1 MGLVR
6 INPAGIRMDATPEE
20 VIPLMQEMKA
30 AGKGVIG
37 MKVLG
42 EGQLKDR
49 ADEAIQ
55 FALNKSPA
63 HCFTIGCESKEEVKA
78 NIDRINKWGQPA

>member
-1 MGLVR
+1 
-6 INPAGIRMDATPEE
+6 
-20 VIPLMQEMKA
+20 MQEMKA

-55 FALNKSPA
+55 FALNKRPA